1 MNSYLSAVCLFG
13 KPADASTI
21 LNEIYAGNY
30 FSCLHKPTFI
40 SVLGAVPKSTSPN
53 LYLIHHCSMPLG
65 QTVSSYIDIDKQ
77 KFRTLDYAMQLIEQ
91 SCYLV
96 KVDLCHLYR
105 SVPVYPVHLSW
116 PFWGDKCFT
125 YLMNTWLSFGGQN
138 APVIFHRITQSV
150 RHMMSHPDFTVIVYP
165 DDFLVV
171 GTTFK

>member
-53 LYLIHHCSMPLG
+53 LYLIHHGSMPLG

-96 KVDLCHLYR
+96 KVDSCHEYW
-105 SVPVYPVHLSW
+105 SVPIYLVHLS
-116 PFWGDKCFT
+116 
-125 YLMNTWLSFGGQN
+125 
-138 APVIFHRITQSV
+138 
-150 RHMMSHPDFTVIVYP
+150 
-165 DDFLVV
+165 
-171 GTTFK
+171 